1 MKILNL
7 VFANLKNLYKSN
19 KLILF
24 IVLLG
29 VSVSFVALSL
39 ITGTV
44 AYLINTSRGG
54 NIAGTFSIE
63 IDEDI
68 DNINEVVDDLLETDE
83 DITHLLL
90 VTAKENEPMLVG
102 MKGNYEQWYVLDSG
116 RIFNDDEIKNAERV
130 AILSSEL
137 YQKDDFEFLSYK
149 YKINDKYFSTIGL
162 SEIPTNRLLFSGS
175 SELYDKLYGIA
186 SGSSTKDVDFHD
198 DHDQEYLD
206 DETDVEDQTIIIPYT
221 TYLKMGFRPK
231 VIRIQYFIKSNRH
244 REEIMQSLEKRFPN
258 QRLHVPDKPETM
270 YSSEIIK
277 NLFLSLSI
285 FLLSIINIIAL
296 FAYWLGIN
304 RRQYN
309 IYHMLGAK
317 EKVNKAIIFIEWFF
331 IVVLAYAVS
340 LIIRI
345 IISPFAKLVMSDTNF
360 KLSKDL
366 LIFSTTYIASSLF
379 LLPSI
384 RRVSKVN
391 ISILR
396 GGE

>member
-186 SGSSTKDVDFHD
+186 SESSTKDVDFHD